1 MAMDGTNSST
11 HSCQTFSL
19 STTIE
24 VSLELHASMSDLA
37 REIESLDSPRG
48 DD

>member
-1 MAMDGTNSST
+1 MGSSNR
-11 HSCQTFSL
+11 SCQTLSV

-24 VSLELHASMSDLA
+24 VLLELHASMNDLA
-37 REIESLDSPRG
+37 REIESEDSLLG